1 MFDLRGAEPRGRAAL
16 RFQPDVPDVAGI
28 PFAGRHG
35 RRDNVSWS
43 AMPFAVCADRIS
55 SLEAGCEIQP
65 CGSLIPTSCSG
76 ISSKI
81 NLLIDLVY
89 AFLDP
94 RVRYD

>member
-1 MFDLRGAEPRGRAAL
+1 
-16 RFQPDVPDVAGI
+16 
-28 PFAGRHG
+28 
-35 RRDNVSWS
+35 
-43 AMPFAVCADRIS
+43 MPFAVCADRIS

-94 RVRYD
+94 RVLYD